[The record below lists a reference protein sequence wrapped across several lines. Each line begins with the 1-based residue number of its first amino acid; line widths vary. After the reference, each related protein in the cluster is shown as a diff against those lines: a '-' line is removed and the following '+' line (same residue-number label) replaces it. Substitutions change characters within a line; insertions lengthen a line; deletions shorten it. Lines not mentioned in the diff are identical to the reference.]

1 MEFYISDDE
10 LESLSD
16 SDYTLESISDD
27 ESIDLDD
34 CISDDEEDL
43 YQGKIEY
50 ELKKHE
56 LDNFICN
63 DMIEDDSDSETE
75 ELFREMIHNLSRGR
89 LRYIHDDIV
98 NVKRIKM
105 I

>member
-43 YQGKIEY
+43 NQGKIEY

-75 ELFREMIHNLSRGR
+75 ELFREMINNLSRGR

>member
-75 ELFREMIHNLSRGR
+75 ELFREMINNLSRGR